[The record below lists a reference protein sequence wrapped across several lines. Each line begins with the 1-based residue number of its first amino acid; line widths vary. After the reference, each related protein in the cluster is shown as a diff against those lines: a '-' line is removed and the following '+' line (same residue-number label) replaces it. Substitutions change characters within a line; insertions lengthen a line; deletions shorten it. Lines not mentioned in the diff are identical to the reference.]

1 MYRGLYTASTGMLT
15 QEIKMDLISNNLA
28 NVNTNGY
35 KGNASATKSFPQM
48 LVHRINDTYLKVS
61 GIEGNMD
68 VRPMV
73 GLSTMGAIVDEIST
87 DFSKGML
94 LKTDSHFDLAL
105 DGPGFF
111 VVQTPFGERMTRDG
125 SFTINAN
132 MELVNMEGYRV
143 MGDKGHI
150 KLDGLGFRV
159 DDMGMVYMGENSDQL
174 VDRLKTVYV
183 EDLKTVKKVGENLF
197 MVPNHL
203 EQPQNLIQ
211 ADPLTGISYFMQE
224 SKVRQGVL
232 ERSNVNAVT
241 MLRDMIT
248 VMRTYEANSKV
259 IQAEDAMM
267 QRSINDIPKIG

>member
-1 MYRGLYTASTGMLT
+1 MLT